1 RRSHGTRHA
10 IPTRRSSDLTPLLL
24 AAEQGHSEAVEAL
37 VRGGANVLATDTAG
51 NTALM
56 LAAGAGRA
64 DALRMLLAAGADPNA
79 REEVRG
85 LTALMFAAAKD
96 RVDAIEVL
104 VSAGADLSVT
114 TRVVDL
120 ASLSPARSPRGGAA
134 GTPDRPLVP
143 GADRPYLYNELVGTM
158 GGFTALHFAAREG
171 HRAAADALLDA
182 G

>member
-85 LTALMFAAAKD
+85 D
-96 RVDAIEVL
+96 RK
-104 VSAGADLSVT
+104 S
-114 TRVVDL
+114 TRLNSSHVKISY
-120 ASLSPARSPRGGAA
+120 A
-134 GTPDRPLVP
+134 
-143 GADRPYLYNELVGTM
+143 
-158 GGFTALHFAAREG
+158 
-171 HRAAADALLDA
+171 
-182 G
+182 